1 MPKPRPEQELET
13 IENIV
18 RQHGGGVGAPDIAKA
33 LPTEIPERTLQYRLK
48 ILVDTGRLIREG
60 EGRWAKYRAPEREE
74 AAAAVETGLTVV
86 PLSKGANEIREY
98 LHKPAAARNPVGYN
112 RDFLDSYRPNVTSYL
127 SADERTRLAEIGKPS
142 FKGEPAGTYAKQ
154 MLSRLLI
161 DLSWNSSRLE
171 GNTYSLLD
179 TRRLI
184 EFGREAQ
191 GSDRRNAQMIL
202 NHKDAIEFLVGSASE
217 IGFNRYTILNLHA
230 ILANNLLQDQRL
242 PAGCGT
248 SASASKNP
256 AFIHLRRR
264 N

>member
-154 MLSRLLI
+154 MLSKGSHHHVLISPTGFSRSRERKRERSKKLLKRHNDGRRCNARAVVRLHLK
-161 DLSWNSSRLE
+161 
-171 GNTYSLLD
+171 
-179 TRRLI
+179 
-184 EFGREAQ
+184 GRGPACVTFTFA
-191 GSDRRNAQMIL
+191 RPAT
-202 NHKDAIEFLVGSASE
+202 LV
-217 IGFNRYTILNLHA
+217 
-230 ILANNLLQDQRL
+230 
-242 PAGCGT
+242 
-248 SASASKNP
+248 
-256 AFIHLRRR
+256 
-264 N
+264 